1 MQGNVSDKCYVYFD
15 IFQPTLAEYI
25 KSQYTGIQGENG
37 IYYHNSSLEN
47 RAGDNSYRY
56 AGGDYVL
63 TDAGKATGAAE
74 ILAYND
80 DVTSLIDFYCGDTK
94 HFFGYT
100 CGSSDTFYY
109 LVKGDTTHY
118 KTYNEALT
126 VSLERGYLTKDL
138 IKNYVCFDTNESP
151 CPTDNL
157 YRIIGVIG
165 DKVKLIKYD
174 YATKDMLLSNGLYNE
189 DVVASTDA
197 YSSFYKGTLSNI
209 SLYYAGSE
217 TALAYNL
224 NETKKVQKLSRK
236 NELAVGDPCSGEKIK
251 LNETALGVINLNTNY
266 YGLLSNDSKNKIAN
280 NDWFINSVS
289 ANKLANSF
297 TIYTSEYDNS
307 EKTTVYSAYIGLM
320 YLSDYAYANSLNL
333 WTTLATKNDYRK
345 IINSNWMYM
354 GVQEG
359 VITYLDIC
367 NPYSIRWDR
376 TINSIGYSWPIAIR
390 PTFYLKSDVLY
401 KSGIGTISSPIIL
414 KN

>member
-1 MQGNVSDKCYVYFD
+1 MKWNF
-15 IFQPTLAEYI
+15 I
-25 KSQYTGIQGENG
+25 
-37 IYYHNSSLEN
+37 
-47 RAGDNSYRY
+47 
-56 AGGDYVL
+56 
-63 TDAGKATGAAE
+63 
-74 ILAYND
+74 
-80 DVTSLIDFYCGDTK
+80 
-94 HFFGYT
+94 
-100 CGSSDTFYY
+100 
-109 LVKGDTTHY
+109 
-118 KTYNEALT
+118 
-126 VSLERGYLTKDL
+126 KDL

-266 YGLLSNDSKNKIAN
+266 YGLLSNDSKNKIVN

-333 WTTLATKNDYRK
+333 WATEDYK
-345 IINSNWMYM
+345 ETINSNWMYM

-359 VITYLDIC
+359 VITYFDTC
-367 NPYSIRWDR
+367 NPYSIRWDG
-376 TINSIGYSWPIAIR
+376 TINSIG
-390 PTFYLKSDVLY
+390 
-401 KSGIGTISSPIIL
+401 
-414 KN
+414 